1 MTQIHK
7 AEGSAAGL
15 FELGKTL
22 PREAIS
28 DVKQYESRSNFVLD
42 SMAVAELGGTKENS
56 ALMCLYDTEDAFDDE
71 VRLVGK
77 SLREL
82 EKGAV
87 SFGVLIQFSGAGL
100 NDELFYI
107 LQQNIKRLLKV
118 KGVMVKGADTEI
130 WARVSQQAMS
140 DGLTFEK
147 WGSVFLTRL
156 HGEFPEVQFC
166 RLLFIVDSQK
176 EFDELHSITTKRAA
190 ELEALKAQ
198 VWESRGYNFKDC
210 HVLGHCGQCSDKK
223 LCANIRKMERIVK
236 VTRQKQQEEEK

>member
-15 FELGKTL
+15 FDQGEIL
-22 PREAIS
+22 PQETIS
-28 DVKQYESRSNFVLD
+28 DIKQFESRSNFILE
-42 SMAVAELGGTKENS
+42 SMAATELGGTKDTS
-56 ALMCLYDTEDAFDDE
+56 ALLCLYDTEDTFDDE
-71 VRLVGK
+71 IRFIGK
-77 SLREL
+77 SLEEL
-82 EKGAV
+82 DRKAV
-87 SFGVLIQFSGAGL
+87 SFGILIQFSGAGL

-130 WARVSQQAMS
+130 WARVSQQALT

-156 HGEFPEVQFC
+156 HDEFPEVNSC

-176 EFDELHSITTKRAA
+176 EFNELLSITTKRAA

-236 VTRQKQQEEEK
+236 VTRQKQQEV